1 MDSGHWDKRMFRAE
15 VKERLALF
23 ENKNFFLFTVSGLFA
38 TFGNGL
44 NYIALSWLAYNKTDS
59 VKGVAIMMFCIWM
72 PSILFAP
79 LFGLLADRYNRK
91 AQIIISNLVR
101 GIVIVAWV
109 LMWEMNIEP
118 DLMILCSLL
127 GVFISFYMPSAVPFI
142 QSIVSEEDLVSA
154 NATIDMVYEFG
165 TIVGMGLSGFIL
177 AVVGI
182 KGTLLIGGILF
193 IIAGLF
199 NLAMRTVV
207 TSENANKQSGSWWY
221 NYTSSLRYFKSKP
234 ALFMPY
240 MSQMIIMVLLMTI
253 PIILVPYTREVLHAS
268 TRVFALYEALYSLG
282 VLAGGFLS
290 PVLCKKISI
299 RKTLALLL
307 LVMAG
312 GLYILSVNDAVILV
326 FPIYF
331 LIGFGISSWALSISL
346 SQLHCAPEYQ
356 GRLQATFNGLSGI
369 FILAIY
375 LLMAKE
381 GNGLSSQGVYLAQS
395 VLALT
400 GIVIVLFYRKG
411 EHRES

>member
-1 MDSGHWDKRMFRAE
+1 MFRAE

-23 ENKNFFLFTVSGLFA
+23 GNKNFLFFTVSGLFA

-44 NYIALSWLAYNKTDS
+44 NYIALSWLAYSKTDS

-118 DLMILCSLL
+118 NLMILYSLL
-127 GVFISFYMPSAVPFI
+127 GIFISFYMPSAVPFI
-142 QSIVSEEDLVSA
+142 QSIVPEEDLVSA
-154 NATIDMVYEFG
+154 NSTIDMVYEFG

-182 KGTLLIGGILF
+182 KGTLLFGGILF
-193 IIAGLF
+193 ILAGLF
-199 NLAMRTVV
+199 NLAMSTVV
-207 TSENANKQSGSWWY
+207 TSENANTKSESWWY
-221 NYTSSLRYFKSKP
+221 SYTSSLKYFKSKP
-234 ALFMPY
+234 TLFMPY

-282 VLAGGFLS
+282 VLIGGFLS
-290 PVLCKKISI
+290 PILCKKTSI
-299 RKTLALLL
+299 RKTLAFLLFII
-307 LVMAG
+307 AG
-312 GLYILSVNDAVILV
+312 GLYMLSVNDDVILV

-356 GRLQATFNGLSGI
+356 GRLQATFNGFSGI

-381 GNGLSSQGVYLAQS
+381 GNGLSSQGVYLTLSA
-395 VLALT
+395 LALV
-400 GIVIVLFYRKG
+400 GIIIVLFYRKG
-411 EHRES
+411 DLRES